1 MITSTVSQEIRRPMT
16 KVIKNLE
23 DLEQMVKGNEQASLM
38 ARESKNSSKL
48 FIFLVY
54 DMLDIFNFKNEK
66 FSRVEEKVVV
76 RDVLE
81 YIVELFKHKCSR
93 KEITLEFQVGDNVPE
108 TFMSDVRRLQ

>member
-1 MITSTVSQEIRRPMT
+1 MT

-23 DLEQMVKGNEQASLM
+23 DLEQMVKGNKEAALM

-66 FSRVEEKVVV
+66 FTRVEERVVP
-76 RDVLE
+76 RDILE
-81 YIVELFKHKCSR
+81 YIVELFKHKCAR
-93 KEITLEFQVGDNVPE
+93 KEITLDVQVGDNVPD
-108 TFMSDVRRLQ
+108 TFISDGRRLQ